1 MLNAY
6 LFCLLSGMV
15 LISLSLNDDG
25 GGDGEGG
32 ALSLLFSTPFWS
44 FGLTGFGLS
53 GLLMQL
59 LVRNNGGWPT
69 QLIALTMGWGMGL
82 AAMRVLRV
90 LGQREA
96 DSLVRS
102 DDLVGLEGVVTLG
115 MDTEQRG
122 FVELSVK
129 GILLRRPALSAHGAL
144 SVNTHVVVVN
154 GEDHTLRVEALHT
167 PPVDGQF

>member
-6 LFCLLSGMV
+6 LFCLLAGMV

-25 GGDGEGG
+25 SGDGEGG
-32 ALSLLFSTPFWS
+32 PLSLLFSTPFWS

-59 LVRNNGGWPT
+59 LVRNSAGWFS
-69 QLIALTMGWGMGL
+69 QLIALTMGGGMGL
-82 AAMRVLRV
+82 VATRLLRV
-90 LGQREA
+90 IGRREA

-102 DDLVGLEGVVTLG
+102 DELIGLEGVVTLA

-122 FVELSVK
+122 FVELSVR
-129 GILLRRPALSAHGAL
+129 GTLLRRPALSCNGAL
-144 SVNTHVVVVN
+144 APNTKVVVVAS
-154 GEDHTLRVEALHT
+154 EDHTLRVETLQPPAL
-167 PPVDGQF
+167 

>member
-6 LFCLLSGMV
+6 LFCLLSGLV

-59 LVRNNGGWPT
+59 LVRNSGGWPT
-69 QLIALTMGWGMGL
+69 HLIALTMGGGMGM

-102 DDLVGLEGVVTLG
+102 DDLVGLEGVVTLA
-115 MDTEQRG
+115 MDGEQRG
-122 FVELSVK
+122 FVELSVR
-129 GILLRRPALSAHGAL
+129 GTLLRRPALSCNGAL
-144 SVNTHVVVVN
+144 AANTRVVVVASD
-154 GEDHTLRVEALHT
+154 DHTLRVETLQ
-167 PPVDGQF
+167 PPSL

>member
-6 LFCLLSGMV
+6 LFCLLAGMV
-15 LISLSLNDDG
+15 LINLSLNDDG

-59 LVRNNGGWPT
+59 LVRNSDGLPT
-69 QLIALTMGWGMGL
+69 HLIALTMGGGMGM

-102 DDLVGLEGVVTLG
+102 DDLVGLEGVVTLA
-115 MDTEQRG
+115 MDGEQRG
-122 FVELSVK
+122 FVEVSVR
-129 GILLRRPALSAHGAL
+129 GTLLRRPALSCNGAL
-144 SVNTHVVVVN
+144 AVNTKVVVVASD
-154 GEDHTLRVEALHT
+154 DHTLRVETLQ
-167 PPVDGQF
+167 PPEL

>member
-6 LFCLLSGMV
+6 LFCLLSGLV

-59 LVRNNGGWPT
+59 LVRNNGGWLT
-69 QLIALTMGWGMGL
+69 HLIALTIGGGMGL

-102 DDLVGLEGVVTLG
+102 DDLVGLEGVVTLA
-115 MDTEQRG
+115 MDGEQRG
-122 FVELSVK
+122 FVEVSVR
-129 GILLRRPALSAHGAL
+129 GTLLRRPALSCNGAL
-144 SVNTHVVVVN
+144 AANTKVVVVASD
-154 GEDHTLRVEALHT
+154 DHTLRVETLQLHE
-167 PPVDGQF
+167 V

>member
-6 LFCLLSGMV
+6 LFCLLSGLV

-59 LVRNNGGWPT
+59 LVRNSGGWPT
-69 QLIALTMGWGMGL
+69 HLIALTMGWGMGL

-102 DDLVGLEGVVTLG
+102 DDLIGLEGVVTLA
-115 MDTEQRG
+115 MDAEKRG
-122 FVELSVK
+122 FVELSVR
-129 GILLRRPALSAHGAL
+129 GTLLRRPALSCEGAL
-144 SVNTHVVVVN
+144 AANTKVVVVASD
-154 GEDHTLRVEALHT
+154 DHTLRVETLQPPAL
-167 PPVDGQF
+167 

>member
-6 LFCLLSGMV
+6 LFCLLAGIV
-15 LISLSLNDDG
+15 LINLSLNDDG

-59 LVRNNGGWPT
+59 LVRNSGGWPT
-69 QLIALTMGWGMGL
+69 HLIALTMGGGMGM

-102 DDLVGLEGVVTLG
+102 DDLVGLEGVVTLA
-115 MDTEQRG
+115 MDGEQRG
-122 FVELSVK
+122 FVELSVR
-129 GILLRRPALSAHGAL
+129 GTLLRRPALSCKGAL
-144 SVNTHVVVVN
+144 APNTKVVVV
-154 GEDHTLRVEALHT
+154 GSDDHTLRVETLQ
-167 PPVDGQF
+167 PPEL

>member
-6 LFCLLSGMV
+6 FFCLVAGVV

-59 LVRNNGGWPT
+59 LVRNSGGWPT
-69 QLIALTMGWGMGL
+69 HLIALTMGGGMGM

-90 LGQREA
+90 LGQRKA

-102 DDLVGLEGVVTLG
+102 DDLVGLEGVVTLA
-115 MDTEQRG
+115 MDGEQRG
-122 FVELSVK
+122 FVELSVR
-129 GILLRRPALSAHGAL
+129 GTLLRRPALSCKGAL
-144 SVNTHVVVVN
+144 AANTKVVVVASD
-154 GEDHTLRVEALHT
+154 EHTLRVETLQ
-167 PPVDGQF
+167 PPGL

>member
-6 LFCLLSGMV
+6 LFCLLSGLV
-15 LISLSLNDDG
+15 LINLSLNDDG

-59 LVRNNGGWPT
+59 LVRNSGGWPT
-69 QLIALTMGWGMGL
+69 HLIALTMGGGMGM

-115 MDTEQRG
+115 MDGEQRG
-122 FVELSVK
+122 FVELSVR
-129 GILLRRPALSAHGAL
+129 GTLLRRPALSCNGAL
-144 SVNTHVVVVN
+144 AVNTKVVVV
-154 GEDHTLRVEALHT
+154 GSDDHTLRVETLQ
-167 PPVDGQF
+167 PPEL

>member
-6 LFCLLSGMV
+6 LFCLLAGVV

-25 GGDGEGG
+25 GVDGEGG
-32 ALSLLFSTPFWS
+32 PLSLLFSTPFWS

-59 LVRNNGGWPT
+59 LVRNSGGWPT
-69 QLIALTMGWGMGL
+69 HLIALTMGWGMGL

-102 DDLVGLEGVVTLG
+102 DDLIGLEGVVTLA
-115 MDTEQRG
+115 MDAEKRG
-122 FVELSVK
+122 FVELSVR
-129 GILLRRPALSAHGAL
+129 GTLLRRPALSCEGPLAA
-144 SVNTHVVVVN
+144 NTKVVVVASD
-154 GEDHTLRVEALHT
+154 DHTLRVETLQ
-167 PPVDGQF
+167 PPTL